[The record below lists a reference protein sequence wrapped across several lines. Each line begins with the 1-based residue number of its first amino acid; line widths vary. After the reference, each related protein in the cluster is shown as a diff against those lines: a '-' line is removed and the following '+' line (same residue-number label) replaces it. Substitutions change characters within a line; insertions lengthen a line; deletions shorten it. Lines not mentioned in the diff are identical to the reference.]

1 MHFSYIFYR
10 FITRSGRP
18 PMALKDT
25 SSVWDVYLKWHEYN
39 LEKYDKEDFSGV
51 DIRLVPEFE
60 GKRYGVTKKDYVP

>member
-1 MHFSYIFYR
+1 
-10 FITRSGRP
+10 
-18 PMALKDT
+18 MALKDT

-60 GKRYGVTKKDYVP
+60 GKRYGVTKKDYIP